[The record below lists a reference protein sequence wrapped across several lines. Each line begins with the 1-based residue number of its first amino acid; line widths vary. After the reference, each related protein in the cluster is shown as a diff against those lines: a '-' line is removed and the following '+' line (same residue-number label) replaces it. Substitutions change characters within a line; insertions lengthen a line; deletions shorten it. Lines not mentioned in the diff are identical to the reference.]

1 MKLTNADRWL
11 LALREGDVTF
21 EDIKGTIDQIFK
33 SSEFDYDAGKGRHT
47 VFHMILDDLDTLCR
61 KGETVRTFEKENE
74 TEIVERF
81 RITPAGIS
89 RAEEILSKFSGRQ
102 M

>member
-11 LALREGDVTF
+11 LALMGGDVTF
-21 EDIKGTIDQIFK
+21 EDIRRTISQIFE
-33 SSEFDYDAGKGRHT
+33 SSEFDYDTGKGRHA

-61 KGETVRTFEKENE
+61 KGGVIKTFKKENE

-81 RITPAGIS
+81 RITPAG
-89 RAEEILSKFSGRQ
+89 RAMAEKILSKFSGRQ